1 MELDCTWLL
10 DADCGQFSGSIAE
23 LGNNAGRITWNNSLT
38 EAESAWPDMT
48 PEQLQKA
55 KDYFGEFGAWER
67 KEIAAWTP
75 QEVKALLIQLIAGDI
90 REAEACCWDYENHC
104 IHWKAY
110 YAESEKGRIGGRLTL
125 GIDNRVYYY
134 VGC

>member
-10 DADCGQFSGSIAE
+10 DEDCGQFSGSIAE
-23 LGNNAGRITWNNSLT
+23 LGQDAGRYTWNNSMA

-55 KDYFGEFGAWER
+55 KDYFGEFGAWEEE
-67 KEIAAWTP
+67 EIAAWTP
-75 QEVKALLIQLIAGDI
+75 QEVKALLVQLIAGDI
-90 REAEACCWDYENHC
+90 REVEDCCWDNENNC
-104 IHWKAY
+104 IDWEEY
-110 YAESEKGRIGGRLTL
+110 NLQTENGQLSGRLYL
-125 GIDNRVYYY
+125 GENGRLYYY